1 MRLWNAA
8 VLLVISASLM
18 GCGRQEIYP
27 VKGKLIYP
35 DGTPARELKGSRV
48 ISEGSS
54 ISGKIYSAQG
64 EIDGEGA
71 FQLATLKAGDG
82 SIVGKNKVL
91 IERRMID
98 PEHVSPRVIHERF
111 ERFETSGL
119 ELDVGETTNEFT
131 LTVEPIERT
140 R

>member
-8 VLLVISASLM
+8 VLLVISVSLM

-54 ISGKIYSAQG
+54 ISGKICSAQG

-71 FQLATLKAGDG
+71 FQLATLKADDG

-98 PEHVSPRVIHERF
+98 PEHVAPRVIHERF

-119 ELDVGETTNEFT
+119 ELDVGEKPNEFT
-131 LTVEPIERT
+131 LTVEPIDGKR
-140 R
+140 